1 MSLLELFKTGFKS
14 TIEFVRKERF
24 FSFLIFLCAG
34 GFYFFAKLASE
45 ILEGEGRAVDKAV
58 LLWLRDPSNPHELLG
73 PPWLHEMMRDLTAL
87 GGIGLLTIITV
98 AGIIYLIICK
108 KYGQSLYVG
117 IAVGTGVILSNL
129 LKIGFNRPRPDFIS
143 HESITYMPS
152 FPSGHSLMAAIVYL
166 TLGALLA
173 EVQPQRKLK
182 VYILSLVI
190 FLTIATGISRI
201 YLGVH
206 WPSDVLAGWLIG
218 FAWALLA
225 WLINHKIKQKLQ
237 GLKT

>member
-1 MSLLELFKTGFKS
+1 MSLFELFRTGLKS

-24 FSFLIFLCAG
+24 FSFLIFLCAS

-87 GGIGLLTIITV
+87 GGIALLTLITV
-98 AGIIYLIICK
+98 AVIVYLVILK
-108 KYGQSLYVG
+108 KYGQSLY
-117 IAVGTGVILSNL
+117 IAISMGTGIVLSNL
-129 LKIGFNRPRPDFIS
+129 LKIGFDRPRPDLVP
-143 HESITYMPS
+143 HDSITYMPS

-173 EVQPQRKLK
+173 EVQPQGKLK
-182 VYILSLVI
+182 IYILSLVI

-206 WPSDVLAGWLIG
+206 WPSDVLAGWFIG
-218 FAWALLA
+218 FSWALLA
-225 WLINHKIKQKLQ
+225 WIINHKIKQKLQ
-237 GLKT
+237 GLKN